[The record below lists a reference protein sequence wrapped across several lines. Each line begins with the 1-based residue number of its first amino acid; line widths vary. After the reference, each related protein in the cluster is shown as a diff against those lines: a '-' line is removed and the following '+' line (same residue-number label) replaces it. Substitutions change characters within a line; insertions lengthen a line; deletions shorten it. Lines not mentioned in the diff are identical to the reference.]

1 MITQLKNTNLMP
13 KKSIQDKWWQNV
25 SEKNDIT
32 SFTNLHK
39 YFYPTLVEF
48 SCAFLGQQE
57 PCEEVVDDVFV
68 NLWEKRN
75 SLTNVK
81 NIKSYLF
88 TSTRNKA
95 LDYLRKANT
104 EPSFDKD
111 LFKLE
116 IIKYD
121 RNVDADVENQE
132 FLELLNEA
140 VDQLPPKCKII
151 FKMHLN
157 DNLKN
162 GEIAE
167 IMEVAKKT
175 VEAQIYIAYQKLT
188 AILKKSYF
196 YKAV

>member
-1 MITQLKNTNLMP
+1 MP

-25 SEKNDIT
+25 SENSDVT
-32 SFTNLHK
+32 SFTNLHH

-48 SCAFLGQQE
+48 SCSYLGHQE
-57 PCEEVVDDVFV
+57 PCEEVVDDVFI
-68 NLWEKRN
+68 NLWEKRH
-75 SLTNVK
+75 SLTNIK

-121 RNVDADVENQE
+121 RNVDAEIENQE
-132 FLELLNEA
+132 FIELLNEA

-167 IMEVAKKT
+167 IMDIAKKT

-188 AILKKSYF
+188 AILRQAYQFKNS
-196 YKAV
+196 

>member
-1 MITQLKNTNLMP
+1 MP

-25 SEKNDIT
+25 IENNDVT
-32 SFTNLHK
+32 SFSNLHR
-39 YFYPTLVEF
+39 YFYPILVEF
-48 SCAFLGQQE
+48 SCSYLGNQE
-57 PCEEVVDDVFV
+57 PCEEVVDDVFI
-68 NLWEKRN
+68 NLWEKRH
-75 SLTNVK
+75 SITKIK

-121 RNVDADVENQE
+121 HKVDSDMENQE
-132 FLELLNEA
+132 FLDLMNEA

-162 GEIAE
+162 GEIAG
-167 IMEVAKKT
+167 IMGIAKKT

-188 AILKKSYF
+188 SILKQSYF
-196 YKAV
+196 FKAL

>member
-1 MITQLKNTNLMP
+1 MP
-13 KKSIQDKWWQNV
+13 NKSIQDKWWQEVTEN
-25 SEKNDIT
+25 NDVN
-32 SFTNLHK
+32 SFTNLHR

-48 SCAFLGQQE
+48 SCSYLGYQE
-57 PCEEVVDDVFV
+57 PCEEVVDDVFI
-68 NLWEKRN
+68 NLWEKRH
-75 SLTNVK
+75 SITKIK

-104 EPSFDKD
+104 EPTFEKD

-121 RNVDADVENQE
+121 RNVDADMENQE
-132 FLELLNEA
+132 FLDLLNEA
-140 VDQLPPKCKII
+140 VNQLPPKCKII

-157 DNLKN
+157 DSLKN

-167 IMEVAKKT
+167 IMGVGKKT
-175 VEAQIYIAYQKLT
+175 VETQIYIAYQKLT
-188 AILKKSYF
+188 SILKKSYNF
-196 YKAV
+196 KTL